1 MMRWLLLVFAFL
13 AWPALAD
20 VRDPHAHFFM
30 QNMGDFKEELA
41 TAQAEGKQGVLIMF
55 EMDDCPFCTRMKANI
70 LNQTVVQ
77 DYYRKHFLIYPVN
90 VKGDTPMVDFKG
102 KDTTEKALPSNN
114 GRERRRFSSSTICKA
129 IPSPALPAP
138 CRPQMNSCCWVATW
152 WRAATRPRRS
162 MSTSGSRKRHDSSLL
177 AGGWVCCWVCR

>member
-1 MMRWLLLVFAFL
+1 MRWLLLVFAFL

-77 DYYRKHFLIYPVN
+77 DYYRKHFLIYSVN
-90 VKGDTPMVDFKG
+90 VKGDTPLVDFKG
-102 KDTTEKALPSNN
+102 KDTTEKAFALEQRARATPVFVFYDLEGNPVTRFTGAMQTSDEFLLL
-114 GRERRRFSSSTICKA
+114 GRYVVEGGYQAAPFNVYKRQQKA
-129 IPSPALPAP
+129 P
-138 CRPQMNSCCWVATW
+138 
-152 WRAATRPRRS
+152 
-162 MSTSGSRKRHDSSLL
+162 
-177 AGGWVCCWVCR
+177 